1 MIFDRWGNPLGDLD
15 YSLNVGYISAKDR
28 DVDLD
33 GPSIRMMQLDA
44 AINPGNSG
52 GPLFDLRGNVVGVT
66 TAKYSGETVTGATT
80 RASALPSP
88 STTSARSSRSCG
100 NTAACR
106 TAPSS
111 A

>member
-1 MIFDRWGNPLGDLD
+1 
-15 YSLNVGYISAKDR
+15 
-28 DVDLD
+28 
-33 GPSIRMMQLDA
+33 MMQLDA

-66 TAKYSGETVTGATT
+66 TAKYSGETVTGATIEGIGF
-80 RASALPSP
+80 AIP
-88 STTSARSSRSCG
+88 
-100 NTAACR
+100 TAACR